1 MISIVVPCY
10 NCDKTLAR
18 CMYSLYNQTEQKVEI
33 VLVDDGSED
42 KTCEL
47 CDAFAEKD
55 CRIKVIHQNN
65 GGLMNAWKRGVAEAT
80 GEYVMFCDSDDYLDL
95 DAVEVLENKAD
106 SVRADIIVYGMRM
119 EYEDGGIIYQENQ
132 LEEGSYTRED
142 IINQV
147 LPSFF
152 SSGNMESCIMQA
164 SRCSK
169 LFKRKLL
176 VDNFKY
182 LSDRIS
188 IGEDALAT
196 FASVLSADTLY
207 CMKGFYPYHYMRNN
221 ISMIGKYDALLFQK
235 FIDLREQMFKIADAY
250 RYAYPLQIE
259 DYFLSKV
266 FLCMKK
272 EICRNKDAGY
282 QAIRKQLK
290 SMRENE
296 IVVNAVCQCSVQ
308 KYDLK
313 SRLFAYLAIRKQYFI
328 LYILTMAADKAGMG
342 QA

>member
-18 CMYSLYNQTEQKVEI
+18 CMYSLCNQTEQNVEI

-106 SVRADIIVYGMRM
+106 SVRADIIVYGMKM
-119 EYEDGGIIYQENQ
+119 EYDDGSVLYQRNY
-132 LEEGSYTRED
+132 LEKEFYSRES
-142 IINQV
+142 IKSLI
-147 LPSFF
+147 LPFFF
-152 SSGNMESCIMQA
+152 SDGNMESSIMQM
-164 SRCSK
+164 SRCCK
-169 LFKRKLL
+169 LFRRELL
-176 VDNFKY
+176 VNNFKY
-182 LSDRIS
+182 LSDKIS
-188 IGEDALAT
+188 VGEDALTT
-196 FASVLSADTLY
+196 FSSVLSADTLY
-207 CMKGFYPYHYMRNN
+207 CMEGFYPYHYMRNSA
-221 ISMIGKYDALLFQK
+221 SMIGRYDALLFQK
-235 FIDLREQMFKIADAY
+235 FIDLREQMLKIADEY
-250 RYAYPLQIE
+250 QYVYPRQIE
-259 DYFLSKV
+259 AYFLSKV

-272 EICRNKDAGY
+272 EICRNKSSSYLAVRG
-282 QAIRKQLK
+282 QLIG
-290 SMRENE
+290 MRENE
-296 IVVNAVCQCSVQ
+296 VMVSAVKQCSIR

-313 SRLFAYLAIRKQYFI
+313 SRLFAELVIHKQYLAVY
-328 LYILTMAADKAGMG
+328 LLTIIADKVGMG
-342 QA
+342 QV